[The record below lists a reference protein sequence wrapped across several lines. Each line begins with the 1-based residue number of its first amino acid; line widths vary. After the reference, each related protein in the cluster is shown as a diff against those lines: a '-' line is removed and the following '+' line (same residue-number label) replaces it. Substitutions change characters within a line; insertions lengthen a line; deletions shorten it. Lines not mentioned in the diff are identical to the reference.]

1 MAATQNLY
9 KKFVEHLAKGD
20 IALKASGGASVKCA
34 LLLNTYTPNMSTDE
48 VLGDVSAYEVSADGT
63 GYAAGGVACALSDPA
78 IDGSAVECDIADA
91 EWASLTLTARY
102 AVWYVTSETAGLR
115 YLIALRDFGED
126 VALSAQLLRVQIH
139 ADGLVKATI
148 S

>member
-63 GYAAGGVACALSDPA
+63 GY
-78 IDGSAVECDIADA
+78 
-91 EWASLTLTARY
+91 
-102 AVWYVTSETAGLR
+102 TAGR
-115 YLIALRDFGED
+115 SQGRGRKEGRFPQRRGGE
-126 VALSAQLLRVQIH
+126 SR
-139 ADGLVKATI
+139 
-148 S
+148 